1 MNFADIRRQIQ
12 NHPESVPLPL
22 EMLVAD
28 LRRQGFVVG
37 VGHYIRLRRL
47 LAHVARS
54 PGEPSPDR
62 LKTLICPLFATDQRR
77 QADFYRT
84 WDRLFPAMAEAAAAS
99 EEGLPSAET
108 VTEKTEYPSRPAA
121 PSKLKVIL
129 VILVGLLGVLL
140 IGIASLEYS
149 PTPTPNQPETTTRSE
164 PSDAPP
170 PDPGDPP
177 PVPRED
183 DKIIEIPLSK
193 GDPPKLSFY
202 QKFFTPLRWSA
213 AFAPLLFG
221 LLFLWWRDKKE
232 KLALARSGDR
242 PPYRWP
248 LRVEPGR
255 PAHLRSRPFYDAAN
269 RLRARVTGAAKALD
283 IPGTLHASVEKAG
296 FPDLRYRYR
305 TRPPE
310 YLILIELGEDG
321 DHVAAAADTL
331 SRALADEVIF
341 VERFAYYDDPR
352 ICFRPEDGV
361 RVRLSTLRG
370 RYPDHRLLVLGEGEG
385 LLDSETGDLAE
396 WVKELDAWP
405 ERAVLTPLPPREW
418 SMREVL
424 LARAFAV
431 LPATLAGL
439 SAAVDVFEE
448 TSAGGLRHWVRKDRT
463 PRPPGIDEAD
473 PERLREYLGEA
484 GLRWLRG
491 CAVYPEL
498 NWGLTLQVGRLLGG
512 MTEETLTRLI
522 RLPWFR
528 GGELPEPLRERLI
541 EGLDSEDRRRIWES
555 VCEVLERDPPRRDSA
570 AWDLYRFS
578 IAVQKAM
585 VARDK
590 RERLERWKEARE
602 AAGRTGEERILRDP
616 VTVRL
621 LREAARESAGA
632 FRLPEALRERL
643 FRGGTPLLG
652 LRNLIVGAASVLAG
666 VALFGLLPK
675 PVMPVWEPGKVLELR
690 FAHIRAGEFT
700 MGSPEDE
707 PGRDSDERQHLVRLT
722 KDFWMQT
729 TEVTQGQWEAV
740 MGENPSSF
748 RDCGADC
755 PVEQVSWNDAKE
767 FIDRLN
773 ELDDQNRYRLPT
785 EAEWEY
791 AARSGGREEKYAGT
805 SADGRL
811 AEYANFCDTN
821 CDFDWKDENQDD
833 GFQYTAP
840 VASLK
845 ANGLGLYDMSGNV
858 WEWCSDWYGSDYYA
872 NSPVEN
878 PQGPDSGEARVMRGG
893 SWSSSA
899 RSCRSADRGRIGPE
913 DRISGLG
920 FRLVRL
926 PGR

>member
-1 MNFADIRRQIQ
+1 MNFAHLRRQIQ
-12 NHPESVPLPL
+12 EHPETVPLPL
-22 EMLVAD
+22 ELLVAD

-37 VGHYIRLRRL
+37 VGHHIRLRRL
-47 LAHVARS
+47 LAHLAEA
-54 PGEPSPDR
+54 PGEPAPGR

-77 QADFYRT
+77 QADFHRT
-84 WDRLFPAMAEAAAAS
+84 WDRLFPAMAEAAGAS
-99 EEGLPSAET
+99 EGGAPSSAEP
-108 VTEKTEYPSRPAA
+108 VAEKTEETSQPAVPSRF
-121 PSKLKVIL
+121 KVIL
-129 VILVGLLGVLL
+129 AGLLWVLL
-140 IGIASLEYS
+140 IGMVAFQFS
-149 PTPTPNQPETTTRSE
+149 PTPTPDQPETTTRSE
-164 PSDAPP
+164 PSGAPN

-177 PVPRED
+177 PIPRED

-193 GDPPKLSFY
+193 GDPPTLGWY
-202 QKFFTPLRWSA
+202 PRYFTALRWSA

-221 LLFLWWRDKKE
+221 LLFLWWRDRRS

-283 IPGTLHASVEKAG
+283 IPGTLHASVQKAG

-310 YLILIELGEDG
+310 YLILIERGEDG

-331 SRALADEVIF
+331 SRALADEGIF
-341 VERFAYYDDPR
+341 VERFAFYDDPR

-361 RVRLSTLRG
+361 RVRLSALRG

-385 LLDSETGDLAE
+385 LLDSETGDLAG

-431 LPATLAGL
+431 LPATPAGL

-448 TSAGGLRHWVRKDRT
+448 ISAGSLRHWVRKDRT
-463 PRPPGIDEAD
+463 PRPPGKDEAD
-473 PERLREYLGEA
+473 LERLREYLGEA
-484 GLRWLRG
+484 GFRWLRG

-498 NWGLTLQVGRLLGG
+498 NWGLTLQVGRILGG
-512 MTEETLTRLI
+512 MTEEMLIRLI

-541 EGLDSEDRRRIWES
+541 EGLDAEDRRRIWES

-578 IAVQKAM
+578 LAVQKGM

-590 RERLERWKEARE
+590 RERLEHWKEARE
-602 AAGRTGEERILRDP
+602 AAGRAGEERILRSP

-632 FRLPEALRERL
+632 FRLPEALRGRL

-652 LRNLIVGAASVLAG
+652 VRNLVVGAAAVLAG
-666 VALFGLLPK
+666 VALFWSLPK
-675 PVMPVWEPGKVLELR
+675 PAMPVWEPGKVLELR
-690 FAHIRAGEFT
+690 FAHIPAEEFT

-707 PGRDSDERQHLVRLT
+707 PGRYDDERQHLVRLT

-740 MGENPSSF
+740 MGENPSNF
-748 RDCGADC
+748 QNCGAEC
-755 PVEQVSWNDAKE
+755 PVERVSWNDAKE

-773 ELDDQNRYRLPT
+773 ELDSKNRYRLPT

-791 AARSGGREEKYAGT
+791 SARAGT
-805 SADGRL
+805 ETALYNGPIEILGDRNAPALDPIAWYGGNSGV
-811 AEYANFCDTN
+811 EYEGGWDSSG
-821 CDFDWKDENQDD
+821 WPEK
-833 GFQYTAP
+833 QYGHQRAGTHP
-840 VASLK
+840 VGLK
-845 ANGLGLYDMSGNV
+845 EPNPWGLHDMIGNV
-858 WEWCSDWYGSDYYA
+858 WEWCSDWYGADYYA
-872 NSPVEN
+872 KSPVEN
-878 PQGPDSGEARVMRGG
+878 P
-893 SWSSSA
+893 
-899 RSCRSADRGRIGPE
+899 
-913 DRISGLG
+913 
-920 FRLVRL
+920 
-926 PGR
+926 